1 MRIWFL
7 CKVKYA
13 KENEQ
18 GLLKNVTEQYLIDA
32 VSFTEAEA
40 RIYDMLGSVIRGDF
54 QVTNISK
61 SNIVDVFFYDD
72 IDIWHKCKITYVV
85 ADADSGKEKKV
96 TQYML
101 VTAHDVKEAYD
112 RIHES
117 LSNMLVSFRV
127 PDINESPIVEIFP
140 YESEDEEL
148 LPPPP
153 SNLKPIGEVKADQER
168 REEIRAERDRMN
180 SLQDSALAEEEE
192 NPPLNEAPDEEG
204 QMAEETENDFPHDSE
219 MDEEEDYSDQY
230 QPGSEENK

>member
-18 GLLKNVTEQYLIDA
+18 GLLKNVSEQYLVDA

-61 SNIVDVFFYDD
+61 SNFVDVFFFED
-72 IDIWHKCKITYVV
+72 IDIWHKCKISYIV

-96 TQYML
+96 TQFML

-127 PDINESPIVEIFP
+127 PEVTESPIIEVFP
-140 YESEDEEL
+140 YEKEDEEL

-153 SNLKPIGEVKADQER
+153 SNLKPLSEVKAEQDR
-168 REEIRAERDRMN
+168 REEARAAN
-180 SLQDSALAEEEE
+180 
-192 NPPLNEAPDEEG
+192 N
-204 QMAEETENDFPHDSE
+204 MAEEPNFNEQ
-219 MDEEEDYSDQY
+219 EEEAELKEYKE
-230 QPGSEENK
+230 GAE

>member
-18 GLLKNVTEQYLIDA
+18 GLLKNVSEQYLVDA

-61 SNIVDVFFYDD
+61 SNFVDVFFFED
-72 IDIWHKCKITYVV
+72 IDIWHKCKISYIV

-96 TQYML
+96 TQFML

-127 PDINESPIVEIFP
+127 PEVTESPIIEVFP
-140 YESEDEEL
+140 YEKEDEEL

-153 SNLKPIGEVKADQER
+153 SNLKPLSEVKAEQDR
-168 REEIRAERDRMN
+168 REESRAANNITEEETFN
-180 SLQDSALAEEEE
+180 EEEE
-192 NPPLNEAPDEEG
+192 EAVLREYNEDD
-204 QMAEETENDFPHDSE
+204 NS
-219 MDEEEDYSDQY
+219 S
-230 QPGSEENK
+230 N

>member
-18 GLLKNVTEQYLIDA
+18 GLLKNVSEQYLVDA

-40 RIYDMLGSVIRGDF
+40 RIYDMLGSTIRGDF

-61 SNIVDVFFYDD
+61 SNFVDVFPYDD

-117 LSNMLVSFRV
+117 LSNMLVTFRV
-127 PDINESPIVEIFP
+127 PDITESPIVEVFP
-140 YESEDEEL
+140 YERDDEEL

-153 SNLKPIGEVKADQER
+153 SNLKPLSEVKAEQER
-168 REEIRAERDRMN
+168 RETIRQENMEKL
-180 SLQDSALAEEEE
+180 SSTQEEMPRLVEY
-192 NPPLNEAPDEEG
+192 
-204 QMAEETENDFPHDSE
+204 
-219 MDEEEDYSDQY
+219 EEEDEAEDI
-230 QPGSEENK
+230 

>member
-18 GLLKNVTEQYLIDA
+18 GLLKNVSEQYLVDA

-40 RIYDMLGSVIRGDF
+40 RIYDMLGSTIRGDF

-61 SNIVDVFFYDD
+61 SNFVDVFPYDD

-112 RIHES
+112 RIQES
-117 LSNMLVSFRV
+117 LSNMLVTFRV
-127 PDINESPIVEIFP
+127 PDIVESPIVEVFP
-140 YESEDEEL
+140 YEHDDEEL

-153 SNLKPIGEVKADQER
+153 SNLKPLSEVKAEQER
-168 REEIRAERDRMN
+168 RDEARAANE
-180 SLQDSALAEEEE
+180 SLRE
-192 NPPLNEAPDEEG
+192 
-204 QMAEETENDFPHDSE
+204 
-219 MDEEEDYSDQY
+219 
-230 QPGSEENK
+230 QPSEEAELIEYDHEDDDMNEKEL

>member
-1 MRIWFL
+1 MRVWFL

-18 GLLKNVTEQYLIDA
+18 GLLKNVSEQYLVDA

-40 RIYDMLGSVIRGDF
+40 RIYDMLGSTIRGDF

-61 SNIVDVFFYDD
+61 SNFVDVFPYDD

-117 LSNMLVSFRV
+117 LSNMLVTFRV
-127 PDINESPIVEIFP
+127 PDIVESPIVEVFP
-140 YESEDEEL
+140 YEHEDEEL

-153 SNLKPIGEVKADQER
+153 SHLKPISEVKADQER
-168 REEIRAERDRMN
+168 REETRA
-180 SLQDSALAEEEE
+180 A
-192 NPPLNEAPDEEG
+192 NEFKREP
-204 QMAEETENDFPHDSE
+204 
-219 MDEEEDYSDQY
+219 
-230 QPGSEENK
+230 SEEAELIEYNTEDDDTNEKGH

>member
-18 GLLKNVTEQYLIDA
+18 GLLKNVSEQYLVDA
-32 VSFTEAEA
+32 LSFTEAEA
-40 RIYDMLGSVIRGDF
+40 RIYDMLGSTIRGDF

-61 SNIVDVFFYDD
+61 SNFVDVFAFDD

-117 LSNMLVSFRV
+117 LSNLLVTFRV
-127 PDINESPIVEIFP
+127 PDITESPIVEVFP
-140 YESEDEEL
+140 YEKDDEEL

-153 SNLKPIGEVKADQER
+153 SNLKPLVEVRAEQER
-168 REEIRAERDRMN
+168 REAVRQENHAKYA
-180 SLQDSALAEEEE
+180 ALPEEEARLLE
-192 NPPLNEAPDEEG
+192 YED
-204 QMAEETENDFPHDSE
+204 DK
-219 MDEEEDYSDQY
+219 DEEEV
-230 QPGSEENK
+230 

>member
-18 GLLKNVTEQYLIDA
+18 GLLKNVSEQYLVDA

-40 RIYDMLGSVIRGDF
+40 RIYDMLGSTIRGDF

-61 SNIVDVFFYDD
+61 SNFVDVFPYED
-72 IDIWHKCKITYVV
+72 IDIWHKCKISYVV
-85 ADADSGKEKKV
+85 ADGDSGKEKKV

-101 VTAHDVKEAYD
+101 VTAHDVKEAYE

-117 LSNMLVSFRV
+117 LSNMLVTFRV
-127 PDINESPIVEIFP
+127 PDITESPIVEVFP
-140 YESEDEEL
+140 YERDDEEL

-153 SNLKPIGEVKADQER
+153 ANLKPLSEVKADQER
-168 REEIRAERDRMN
+168 REAAR
-180 SLQDSALAEEEE
+180 
-192 NPPLNEAPDEEG
+192 
-204 QMAEETENDFPHDSE
+204 EETMSRLGGEEPRLVEYEDSE
-219 MDEEEDYSDQY
+219 ESDYE
-230 QPGSEENK
+230 G

>member
-1 MRIWFL
+1 MRTWFL

-18 GLLKNVTEQYLIDA
+18 GLLKNVSEQYLVDA

-61 SNIVDVFFYDD
+61 SNIVDVFFYEDSD
-72 IDIWHKCKITYVV
+72 VWYKCKITYVV

-101 VTAHDVKEAYD
+101 VSAHNVKDAYD
-112 RIHES
+112 RIFES
-117 LSNMLVSFRV
+117 LNNMLVSFVV

-140 YESEDEEL
+140 YEKDDEEL
-148 LPPPP
+148 QPTYQGNAVTINEEAGTVKIQ
-153 SNLKPIGEVKADQER
+153 SSEEV
-168 REEIRAERDRMN
+168 
-180 SLQDSALAEEEE
+180 EEEE
-192 NPPLNEAPDEEG
+192 VP
-204 QMAEETENDFPHDSE
+204 
-219 MDEEEDYSDQY
+219 
-230 QPGSEENK
+230 

>member
-18 GLLKNVTEQYLIDA
+18 GLLKNVNEQYLIDA

-61 SNIVDVFFYDD
+61 SNIVDVFFYED
-72 IDIWHKCKITYVV
+72 IDLWHKCKITYVV

-101 VTAHDVKEAYD
+101 VSAHDVKEAYD

-117 LSNMLVSFRV
+117 LSNMLVTFRV

-140 YESEDEEL
+140 YISEDEEL

-153 SNLKPIGEVKADQER
+153 SHLKPVSEVKADQIR
-168 REEIRAERDRMN
+168 RDEAR
-180 SLQDSALAEEEE
+180 SANAPAASQAEEEE
-192 NPPLNEAPDEEG
+192 EDYEV
-204 QMAEETENDFPHDSE
+204 EETELDETLEVLDEMEESDELTEETADEYEEEVTSDESE
-219 MDEEEDYSDQY
+219 EEED
-230 QPGSEENK
+230 K

>member
-1 MRIWFL
+1 MRVWFL
-7 CKVKYA
+7 CRVKYA

-18 GLLKNVTEQYLIDA
+18 GLLKNVSEQYLVDA

-40 RIYDMLGSVIRGDF
+40 RIYDMLGSTIRGDF

-61 SNIVDVFFYDD
+61 SNFVDVFPYDD

-117 LSNMLVSFRV
+117 LNNMLVTFRV
-127 PDINESPIVEIFP
+127 PDITESPIVEVFP
-140 YESEDEEL
+140 YERDDEEL

-153 SNLKPIGEVKADQER
+153 SNLKPLSEVKAEQER
-168 REEIRAERDRMN
+168 REGIRQENMEKSSSIQEEIPKLVEYED
-180 SLQDSALAEEEE
+180 
-192 NPPLNEAPDEEG
+192 
-204 QMAEETENDFPHDSE
+204 ENDSE
-219 MDEEEDYSDQY
+219 DI
-230 QPGSEENK
+230 

>member
-1 MRIWFL
+1 MRTWFL

-18 GLLKNVTEQYLIDA
+18 GLLKNVSEQYLVDA

-40 RIYDMLGSVIRGDF
+40 RIYDMLGSTIRGDF

-61 SNIVDVFFYDD
+61 SNFVDVFPYDD

-101 VTAHDVKEAYD
+101 VTAHDVKEAYE
-112 RIHES
+112 RIHEC
-117 LSNMLVSFRV
+117 LSNMLVTFRV
-127 PDINESPIVEIFP
+127 PDITESAIVEVFP
-140 YESEDEEL
+140 YERDDEEL

-153 SNLKPIGEVKADQER
+153 ANLKPLSEVKAEQER
-168 REEIRAERDRMN
+168 REAVRQENMAKYEDSNGEEAGLVEYEDERD
-180 SLQDSALAEEEE
+180 EEE
-192 NPPLNEAPDEEG
+192 NL
-204 QMAEETENDFPHDSE
+204 
-219 MDEEEDYSDQY
+219 
-230 QPGSEENK
+230 

>member
-18 GLLKNVTEQYLIDA
+18 GLLKNVSEQYLVDA

-40 RIYDMLGSVIRGDF
+40 RIYDMLGSTIRGDF

-61 SNIVDVFFYDD
+61 SNFVDVFPYDD

-101 VTAHDVKEAYD
+101 VTAHDVKEAYE

-117 LSNMLVSFRV
+117 LNNMLVTFRV
-127 PDINESPIVEIFP
+127 PDVTESPIVEVFP
-140 YESEDEEL
+140 YESDDEEL

-153 SNLKPIGEVKADQER
+153 SNLKPLSEVKAEQER
-168 REEIRAERDRMN
+168 REATRGETINPLGADEPRLVDYEG
-180 SLQDSALAEEEE
+180 EEEE
-192 NPPLNEAPDEEG
+192 E
-204 QMAEETENDFPHDSE
+204 
-219 MDEEEDYSDQY
+219 Y
-230 QPGSEENK
+230 

>member
-18 GLLKNVTEQYLIDA
+18 GLLKNVSEQYLVDA

-40 RIYDMLGSVIRGDF
+40 RIYDMLGSTIRGDF

-61 SNIVDVFFYDD
+61 SNFVDVFPYDD

-117 LSNMLVSFRV
+117 LNNMLVTFRV
-127 PDINESPIVEIFP
+127 PDINESPIVEVFP
-140 YESEDEEL
+140 YEHEDEEL

-153 SNLKPIGEVKADQER
+153 SNLKPLSEVKAEQER
-168 REEIRAERDRMN
+168 REESRAANESKREPQEDE
-180 SLQDSALAEEEE
+180 AELIEY
-192 NPPLNEAPDEEG
+192 
-204 QMAEETENDFPHDSE
+204 DSE
-219 MDEEEDYSDQY
+219 DDNMNEKEQ
-230 QPGSEENK
+230 

>member
-1 MRIWFL
+1 MRTWFL

-18 GLLKNVTEQYLIDA
+18 GLLKNVSEQYLVDA

-72 IDIWHKCKITYVV
+72 VDIWHKCKITYVV

-101 VTAHDVKEAYD
+101 VTAHNVKEAYE
-112 RIHES
+112 RIYES
-117 LSNMLVSFRV
+117 MSNMLVTFNV
-127 PDINESPIVEIFP
+127 PDVNESPIVEIFP
-140 YESEDEEL
+140 YEKDDEEL
-148 LPPPP
+148 LPPPGA
-153 SNLKPIGEVKADQER
+153 NLRPVSEVKAEQER
-168 REEIRAERDRMN
+168 RDQARFENESARSAVDNSHDEELETVT
-180 SLQDSALAEEEE
+180 QDGEEEE
-192 NPPLNEAPDEEG
+192 EI
-204 QMAEETENDFPHDSE
+204 
-219 MDEEEDYSDQY
+219 
-230 QPGSEENK
+230 